1 MSNLSSEDDRNALFS
16 EIFPSPTPL
25 KLAAISIALNA
36 LSSITACIGNVL
48 ILVALYKVTSISPP
62 TKILFVSLAV
72 TDLLTGLILQPLLVV
87 HAIITLG
94 IISTNLSYLS
104 EQVNSVLGFILTTLS
119 ILTSTAISVERLLAL
134 VLGLEY
140 RNVVTLRRVRVIM
153 ICIWLLSCMLGGWRC
168 TTVAADL
175 AKLVFLVVVG
185 LCFITSIASYIK
197 IYSLLYRHRRQVH
210 GHFKRAQQRSN
221 RTAQLNEA
229 RFKKTVSSIAWIQFT
244 LILLFIPCIVVAI
257 LWINKIIPSGIPGA
271 ILFRVSFSV
280 FYLNSSLNPILYVW
294 KIREVKKIVKADLL
308 KLKCCWK
315 SNYSSIK
322 LSGVEFMSK

>member
-16 EIFPSPTPL
+16 EIFPSPRPL

-36 LSSITACIGNVL
+36 FSSITACIGNVL

-87 HAIITLG
+87 HAIITSV
-94 IISTNLSYLS
+94 IISTNLSYFS

-119 ILTSTAISVERLLAL
+119 ILTSTAISVDRLLAL
-134 VLGLEY
+134 VLGLVY
-140 RNVVTLRRVRVIM
+140 RNVVTLRRVRVIV

-185 LCFITSIASYIK
+185 LCFIASIASYIK

-210 GHFKRAQQRSN
+210 GHFKRAQEQSN

-294 KIREVKKIVKADLL
+294 KIREVKKIVKADLM
-308 KLKCCWK
+308 KLKCC
-315 SNYSSIK
+315 
-322 LSGVEFMSK
+322 

>member
-1 MSNLSSEDDRNALFS
+1 MSNLNSEDDRNALFS
-16 EIFPSPTPL
+16 EIFPSPRPL

-36 LSSITACIGNVL
+36 FSSITACIGNVL

-87 HAIITLG
+87 HAIITSV
-94 IISTNLSYLS
+94 IISTNLSYFS

-119 ILTSTAISVERLLAL
+119 ILTSTAISVDRLLAL
-134 VLGLEY
+134 VLGLVY
-140 RNVVTLRRVRVIM
+140 RNVVTLRRVRVIV

-168 TTVAADL
+168 TTVAANL

-210 GHFKRAQQRSN
+210 GHFKRAQQQSN

-294 KIREVKKIVKADLL
+294 KIREVKKIVKTDLM
-308 KLKCCWK
+308 KLKCC
-315 SNYSSIK
+315 
-322 LSGVEFMSK
+322 

>member
-16 EIFPSPTPL
+16 EIFPSPRPL

-36 LSSITACIGNVL
+36 FSSITACIGNVL

-87 HAIITLG
+87 HGIITSV
-94 IISTNLSYLS
+94 IISTNLSYFS

-119 ILTSTAISVERLLAL
+119 ILTSTAISVDRLLAL
-134 VLGLEY
+134 VLGLVY
-140 RNVVTLRRVRVIM
+140 RNVVTLRRVRVIV

-210 GHFKRAQQRSN
+210 GYFKRAQQQSN

-244 LILLFIPCIVVAI
+244 LILLFIPCIVVGI

-280 FYLNSSLNPILYVW
+280 FYLNSSLNPVLYVW
-294 KIREVKKIVKADLL
+294 KIREVKKIVKADLM
-308 KLKCCWK
+308 KLKCC
-315 SNYSSIK
+315 
-322 LSGVEFMSK
+322 

>member
-16 EIFPSPTPL
+16 EIFPSPRPL

-36 LSSITACIGNVL
+36 FSSITACIGNVL

-87 HAIITLG
+87 HAIITSV
-94 IISTNLSYLS
+94 IISTNLSYFS

-119 ILTSTAISVERLLAL
+119 ILTSTAISVDRLLAL
-134 VLGLEY
+134 VLGLVY
-140 RNVVTLRRVRVIM
+140 RNVVTLRRVRVIV

-185 LCFITSIASYIK
+185 LCFIASIASYIK

-210 GHFKRAQQRSN
+210 GHFKRAQQQSN

-294 KIREVKKIVKADLL
+294 KIREVKNIVKADLM
-308 KLKCCWK
+308 KLKCC
-315 SNYSSIK
+315 
-322 LSGVEFMSK
+322 

>member
-16 EIFPSPTPL
+16 QIFPSPRPL

-36 LSSITACIGNVL
+36 FSSITACIGNVL

-72 TDLLTGLILQPLLVV
+72 TDLLTGLILQPLLVM
-87 HAIITLG
+87 HAIITSV
-94 IISTNLSYLS
+94 IISTNLSYFS

-119 ILTSTAISVERLLAL
+119 ILTSTAISVDRLLAL
-134 VLGLEY
+134 VLGLVY
-140 RNVVTLRRVRVIM
+140 RNVVTLRRVRVIV

-210 GHFKRAQQRSN
+210 GHFKRAQQQSN

-294 KIREVKKIVKADLL
+294 KIREVKKIVKADLM
-308 KLKCCWK
+308 KLKCC
-315 SNYSSIK
+315 
-322 LSGVEFMSK
+322 

>member
-16 EIFPSPTPL
+16 QIFPSPRPL

-36 LSSITACIGNVL
+36 FSSITACIGNVL

-87 HAIITLG
+87 HAIITSV
-94 IISTNLSYLS
+94 IISTNLSYFS

-119 ILTSTAISVERLLAL
+119 ILTSTAISVDRLLAL
-134 VLGLEY
+134 VLGLVY
-140 RNVVTLRRVRVIM
+140 RNVVTLRRVRVIV

-210 GHFKRAQQRSN
+210 GHFKRAQQQSN

-294 KIREVKKIVKADLL
+294 KIREVKKIVKADLM
-308 KLKCCWK
+308 KLKCC
-315 SNYSSIK
+315 
-322 LSGVEFMSK
+322 

>member
-16 EIFPSPTPL
+16 EIFPSPRPL

-36 LSSITACIGNVL
+36 FSSITACIGNVL

-87 HAIITLG
+87 HAIITSV
-94 IISTNLSYLS
+94 IISTNLSYFS

-119 ILTSTAISVERLLAL
+119 ILTSTAISVDRLLAL
-134 VLGLEY
+134 VLGLVY
-140 RNVVTLRRVRVIM
+140 RNVVTLRRVRVIV

-168 TTVAADL
+168 TTVAANL

-210 GHFKRAQQRSN
+210 GHFKRAQQQSN

-294 KIREVKKIVKADLL
+294 KIREVKNIVKADLM
-308 KLKCCWK
+308 KLKCC
-315 SNYSSIK
+315 
-322 LSGVEFMSK
+322 

>member
-1 MSNLSSEDDRNALFS
+1 MSNLSSEDDGNALFS
-16 EIFPSPTPL
+16 EIFPSPRPL

-36 LSSITACIGNVL
+36 FSSITACIGNVL

-87 HAIITLG
+87 HAIITSV
-94 IISTNLSYLS
+94 IISTNLSYFS

-119 ILTSTAISVERLLAL
+119 ILTSTAISVDRLLAL
-134 VLGLEY
+134 VLGLVY
-140 RNVVTLRRVRVIM
+140 RNVVTLRRVRVIV

-210 GHFKRAQQRSN
+210 GHFKRAQQQSN

-294 KIREVKKIVKADLL
+294 KIREVKKIVKADLM
-308 KLKCCWK
+308 KLKCC
-315 SNYSSIK
+315 
-322 LSGVEFMSK
+322 

>member
-16 EIFPSPTPL
+16 EIFPSPRPL

-36 LSSITACIGNVL
+36 FSSITACIGNVL

-62 TKILFVSLAV
+62 SKILFVSLAV
-72 TDLLTGLILQPLLVV
+72 TDLLTGLILQPLVVV
-87 HAIITLG
+87 HAIITSG
-94 IISTNLSYLS
+94 IISTNLSYFS
-104 EQVNSVLGFILTTLS
+104 EQVNGVLGFILTTLS
-119 ILTSTAISVERLLAL
+119 ILTSTAISVDRLLAL
-134 VLGLEY
+134 VLGLVY
-140 RNVVTLRRVRVIM
+140 RNVVTLRRVRVIV

-210 GHFKRAQQRSN
+210 GYFKRAQQQSN

-244 LILLFIPCIVVAI
+244 LILLFIPCIVVGI

-294 KIREVKKIVKADLL
+294 KIREVKKIVKADLM
-308 KLKCCWK
+308 KLKCC
-315 SNYSSIK
+315 
-322 LSGVEFMSK
+322 

>member
-16 EIFPSPTPL
+16 EIFPSPRPL

-36 LSSITACIGNVL
+36 FSSITACIGNVL

-87 HAIITLG
+87 HAIITSV
-94 IISTNLSYLS
+94 IISTNLSYFS

-119 ILTSTAISVERLLAL
+119 ILTSTAISVDRLLAL
-134 VLGLEY
+134 VLGLVY
-140 RNVVTLRRVRVIM
+140 RNVVTLRRVRVIV

-210 GHFKRAQQRSN
+210 GHFKRAQQQSN

-271 ILFRVSFSV
+271 ILFRVLFSV

-294 KIREVKKIVKADLL
+294 KIREVKKIVKADLM
-308 KLKCCWK
+308 KLKCC
-315 SNYSSIK
+315 
-322 LSGVEFMSK
+322 

>member
-16 EIFPSPTPL
+16 EIFPSPRPL

-36 LSSITACIGNVL
+36 FSSITACIGNVL

-87 HAIITLG
+87 HAIITSV
-94 IISTNLSYLS
+94 IISTNLSYFS

-119 ILTSTAISVERLLAL
+119 ILTSTAISVDRLLAL
-134 VLGLEY
+134 VLGLVY
-140 RNVVTLRRVRVIM
+140 RNVVTLRRVRVIA

-210 GHFKRAQQRSN
+210 GHFKRAQQQSN

-294 KIREVKKIVKADLL
+294 KIREVKKIVKADLM
-308 KLKCCWK
+308 KLKCC
-315 SNYSSIK
+315 
-322 LSGVEFMSK
+322 

>member
-16 EIFPSPTPL
+16 EIFPSPRPL

-36 LSSITACIGNVL
+36 FSSITACIGNVL

-87 HAIITLG
+87 HAIITSV
-94 IISTNLSYLS
+94 IISTNLSYFS

-119 ILTSTAISVERLLAL
+119 ILTSTAISVDRLLAL
-134 VLGLEY
+134 VLGLVY
-140 RNVVTLRRVRVIM
+140 RNVVTLRRVRVIV

-197 IYSLLYRHRRQVH
+197 ISSLLYRHRRQVH
-210 GHFKRAQQRSN
+210 GHFKRAQQQSN

-294 KIREVKKIVKADLL
+294 KIREVKKIVKADLM
-308 KLKCCWK
+308 KLKCC
-315 SNYSSIK
+315 
-322 LSGVEFMSK
+322 

>member
-16 EIFPSPTPL
+16 EIFPSPRPL

-36 LSSITACIGNVL
+36 FSSITACIGNVL

-87 HAIITLG
+87 HAIITSV
-94 IISTNLSYLS
+94 IISTNLSYFS

-119 ILTSTAISVERLLAL
+119 ILTSTAISVDRLLAL
-134 VLGLEY
+134 VLGLVY
-140 RNVVTLRRVRVIM
+140 RNVVTLRRVRVIV

-168 TTVAADL
+168 TTVAANL

-210 GHFKRAQQRSN
+210 GHFKRAQQQSN

-244 LILLFIPCIVVAI
+244 LILLFIPCIVVGI

-294 KIREVKKIVKADLL
+294 KIREVKKIVKADLM
-308 KLKCCWK
+308 KLKCC
-315 SNYSSIK
+315 
-322 LSGVEFMSK
+322 

>member
-16 EIFPSPTPL
+16 QIFPSPRPL

-36 LSSITACIGNVL
+36 FSSITACIGNVL

-72 TDLLTGLILQPLLVV
+72 TDLLTGLILQPLLVM
-87 HAIITLG
+87 HAIITSV
-94 IISTNLSYLS
+94 IISTNLSYFS

-119 ILTSTAISVERLLAL
+119 ILTSTAISVDRLLAL
-134 VLGLEY
+134 VLGLVY
-140 RNVVTLRRVRVIM
+140 RNVVTLRRVRVIV

-210 GHFKRAQQRSN
+210 GHFKRAQQQSN

-294 KIREVKKIVKADLL
+294 KIREVKNIVKADLM
-308 KLKCCWK
+308 KLKCC
-315 SNYSSIK
+315 
-322 LSGVEFMSK
+322 

>member
-16 EIFPSPTPL
+16 EIFPSPRPL

-36 LSSITACIGNVL
+36 FSSITACIGNVL

-87 HAIITLG
+87 HAIITSV
-94 IISTNLSYLS
+94 IISTNLSNFS

-119 ILTSTAISVERLLAL
+119 ILTSTAISVDRLLAL
-134 VLGLEY
+134 VLGLVY
-140 RNVVTLRRVRVIM
+140 RNVVTLRRVRVIV

-210 GHFKRAQQRSN
+210 GHFKRAQQQSN

-229 RFKKTVSSIAWIQFT
+229 RYKKTVSSIAWIQFT

-294 KIREVKKIVKADLL
+294 KIREVKKIVKADLM
-308 KLKCCWK
+308 KLKCC
-315 SNYSSIK
+315 
-322 LSGVEFMSK
+322 

>member
-16 EIFPSPTPL
+16 EIFPSPRPL

-36 LSSITACIGNVL
+36 FSSITACIGNVL

-87 HAIITLG
+87 HAIITSG
-94 IISTNLSYLS
+94 IISTNLSYFS
-104 EQVNSVLGFILTTLS
+104 EQVNSVLGSILTTLS
-119 ILTSTAISVERLLAL
+119 ILTSTAISVDRLLAL
-134 VLGLEY
+134 VLGLAY
-140 RNVVTLRRVRVIM
+140 RNVVTLRRVRVIV

-210 GHFKRAQQRSN
+210 GHFKRAQQQSN
-221 RTAQLNEA
+221 RTAQLNEG

-271 ILFRVSFSV
+271 ILFRVSFSI

-294 KIREVKKIVKADLL
+294 RIREVKKIVKADLM
-308 KLKCCWK
+308 KLKCC
-315 SNYSSIK
+315 
-322 LSGVEFMSK
+322 

>member
-16 EIFPSPTPL
+16 EIFPSPRPL

-36 LSSITACIGNVL
+36 FSSITACIGNVL

-87 HAIITLG
+87 HAIITSV
-94 IISTNLSYLS
+94 IISTNLSYFS

-119 ILTSTAISVERLLAL
+119 ILTSTAISVDRLLAL
-134 VLGLEY
+134 VLGLVY
-140 RNVVTLRRVRVIM
+140 RNVVTLRRVRVIV

-185 LCFITSIASYIK
+185 LCFIASIASYIK

-210 GHFKRAQQRSN
+210 GHFKRAQQQSN

-294 KIREVKKIVKADLL
+294 KIREVKKVVKADLM
-308 KLKCCWK
+308 KLKCC
-315 SNYSSIK
+315 
-322 LSGVEFMSK
+322 

>member
-16 EIFPSPTPL
+16 EIFPSPRPL

-36 LSSITACIGNVL
+36 FSSITACIGNVL

-72 TDLLTGLILQPLLVV
+72 TDLLTGLILQPLLVM
-87 HAIITLG
+87 HAIITSV
-94 IISTNLSYLS
+94 IISTNLSYFS

-119 ILTSTAISVERLLAL
+119 ILTSTAISVDRLLAL
-134 VLGLEY
+134 VLGLVY
-140 RNVVTLRRVRVIM
+140 RNVVTLRRVRVIV

-210 GHFKRAQQRSN
+210 GHFKRAQQQSN

-294 KIREVKKIVKADLL
+294 KIREVKKIVKADLM
-308 KLKCCWK
+308 KLKCC
-315 SNYSSIK
+315 
-322 LSGVEFMSK
+322 

>member
-16 EIFPSPTPL
+16 EIFPSPRPL

-36 LSSITACIGNVL
+36 FSSITACIGNVL

-87 HAIITLG
+87 HAIITSV
-94 IISTNLSYLS
+94 IISTNLSYFS

-119 ILTSTAISVERLLAL
+119 ILTSTAISVDRLLAL
-134 VLGLEY
+134 VLGLVY
-140 RNVVTLRRVRVIM
+140 RNVVTLRRVRVIV

-210 GHFKRAQQRSN
+210 GHFKRAQQQSN

-257 LWINKIIPSGIPGA
+257 LWINKIILSGIPGA

-294 KIREVKKIVKADLL
+294 KIREVKKIVKADLM
-308 KLKCCWK
+308 KLKCC
-315 SNYSSIK
+315 
-322 LSGVEFMSK
+322 

>member
-36 LSSITACIGNVL
+36 FSSITACFGNVL

-62 TKILFVSLAV
+62 SKILFVSLAV

-87 HAIITLG
+87 HAIITSG
-94 IISTNLSYLS
+94 IISTNLSYFR
-104 EQVNSVLGFILTTLS
+104 EQVNGVLGFILTTLS
-119 ILTSTAISVERLLAL
+119 ILTSTAISVDRLLAL

-140 RNVVTLRRVRVIM
+140 RNVVTLRRVRVIV

-294 KIREVKKIVKADLL
+294 KIREVKKIVKAELM
-308 KLKCCWK
+308 KLKCC
-315 SNYSSIK
+315 
-322 LSGVEFMSK
+322 

>member
-16 EIFPSPTPL
+16 EIFPSPRPL

-36 LSSITACIGNVL
+36 FSSITACIGNVL

-87 HAIITLG
+87 HAIITSV
-94 IISTNLSYLS
+94 IISTNLSYFS

-119 ILTSTAISVERLLAL
+119 ILTSTAISVDRLLAL
-134 VLGLEY
+134 VLGLVY

-168 TTVAADL
+168 TTVAANL

-210 GHFKRAQQRSN
+210 GHFKRAQQQSN

-294 KIREVKKIVKADLL
+294 KIREVKKIVKADLM
-308 KLKCCWK
+308 KLKCC
-315 SNYSSIK
+315 
-322 LSGVEFMSK
+322 

>member
-16 EIFPSPTPL
+16 EIFPSPRPL

-36 LSSITACIGNVL
+36 FSSITACIGNVL

-87 HAIITLG
+87 HAIITSV
-94 IISTNLSYLS
+94 IISTNLSYFS

-119 ILTSTAISVERLLAL
+119 ILTSTAISVDRLLAL
-134 VLGLEY
+134 VLGLVY
-140 RNVVTLRRVRVIM
+140 RNVVTLRRVRVIA

-210 GHFKRAQQRSN
+210 GHFKRAQQQSN

-294 KIREVKKIVKADLL
+294 KIREVKNIVKADLM
-308 KLKCCWK
+308 KLKCC
-315 SNYSSIK
+315 
-322 LSGVEFMSK
+322 

>member
-16 EIFPSPTPL
+16 EIFPSPRPL

-36 LSSITACIGNVL
+36 FSSITACIGNVL

-87 HAIITLG
+87 HAIITSV
-94 IISTNLSYLS
+94 IISTNLSYFS

-119 ILTSTAISVERLLAL
+119 ILTSTAISVDRLLAL
-134 VLGLEY
+134 VLGLVY
-140 RNVVTLRRVRVIM
+140 RNVVTLRRVRVIV

-197 IYSLLYRHRRQVH
+197 IYSLLYQHRRQVH
-210 GHFKRAQQRSN
+210 GHFKRAQQQSN

-294 KIREVKKIVKADLL
+294 KIREVKKIVKADLM
-308 KLKCCWK
+308 KLKCC
-315 SNYSSIK
+315 
-322 LSGVEFMSK
+322 

>member
-16 EIFPSPTPL
+16 EIFPSPRPL

-36 LSSITACIGNVL
+36 FSSITACIGNVL

-87 HAIITLG
+87 HAIITSV
-94 IISTNLSYLS
+94 IISTNLSYFS

-119 ILTSTAISVERLLAL
+119 ILTSTAISVDRLLAL
-134 VLGLEY
+134 VLGLVY
-140 RNVVTLRRVRVIM
+140 RNVVTLRRVRVIV

-185 LCFITSIASYIK
+185 LCFIASIASYIK

-210 GHFKRAQQRSN
+210 GHFKRAQQQSN

-294 KIREVKKIVKADLL
+294 KIREVKKIVKADLM

-315 SNYSSIK
+315 SNYSFIK
-322 LSGVEFMSK
+322 LSGVEFMS

>member
-16 EIFPSPTPL
+16 EIFPSPRPL

-36 LSSITACIGNVL
+36 FSSITACIGNVL
-48 ILVALYKVTSISPP
+48 ILVSLYKVTSISPP

-87 HAIITLG
+87 HAIITSV
-94 IISTNLSYLS
+94 IISTNLSYFS

-119 ILTSTAISVERLLAL
+119 ILTSTAISVDRLLAL

-140 RNVVTLRRVRVIM
+140 RNVVTLRRVRVIV

-175 AKLVFLVVVG
+175 AKLVFLFVVG

-308 KLKCCWK
+308 KLKCC
-315 SNYSSIK
+315 
-322 LSGVEFMSK
+322 

>member
-1 MSNLSSEDDRNALFS
+1 MSNLNSEDDRNALFS
-16 EIFPSPTPL
+16 EIFPSPRPL

-36 LSSITACIGNVL
+36 FSSITACIGNVL

-87 HAIITLG
+87 HAIITSV
-94 IISTNLSYLS
+94 IISTNLSYFS

-119 ILTSTAISVERLLAL
+119 ILTSTAISVDRLLAL
-134 VLGLEY
+134 VLGLVY
-140 RNVVTLRRVRVIM
+140 RNVVTLRRVRVIV

-168 TTVAADL
+168 TTVAANL

-210 GHFKRAQQRSN
+210 GHFKRAQQQSN

-294 KIREVKKIVKADLL
+294 KIREVKKIVKADLM
-308 KLKCCWK
+308 KLKCC
-315 SNYSSIK
+315 
-322 LSGVEFMSK
+322 

>member
-16 EIFPSPTPL
+16 EIFPSPRPL

-36 LSSITACIGNVL
+36 FSSITACIGNVL

-87 HAIITLG
+87 HAIITSV
-94 IISTNLSYLS
+94 IISTNLSYFS

-119 ILTSTAISVERLLAL
+119 ILTSTAISVDRLLAL
-134 VLGLEY
+134 VLGLVY
-140 RNVVTLRRVRVIM
+140 RNVVTLRRVRVIV

-185 LCFITSIASYIK
+185 LCFIASIASYIK
-197 IYSLLYRHRRQVH
+197 IYSLLFRHRRQVH
-210 GHFKRAQQRSN
+210 GHFKRAQQQSN

-294 KIREVKKIVKADLL
+294 KIREVKKIVKADLM
-308 KLKCCWK
+308 KLKCC
-315 SNYSSIK
+315 
-322 LSGVEFMSK
+322 

>member
-16 EIFPSPTPL
+16 EIFPSPRPL

-36 LSSITACIGNVL
+36 FSSITACIGNVL
-48 ILVALYKVTSISPP
+48 ILVALYKVTSISPL

-87 HAIITLG
+87 HAIITSV
-94 IISTNLSYLS
+94 IISTNLSYFS

-119 ILTSTAISVERLLAL
+119 ILTSTAISVDRLLAL
-134 VLGLEY
+134 VLGLVY
-140 RNVVTLRRVRVIM
+140 RNVVTLRRVRVIV

-210 GHFKRAQQRSN
+210 GHFKRAQQQSN

-294 KIREVKKIVKADLL
+294 KIREVKKIVKADLM
-308 KLKCCWK
+308 KLKCC
-315 SNYSSIK
+315 
-322 LSGVEFMSK
+322 

>member
-16 EIFPSPTPL
+16 EIFPSPRPL

-36 LSSITACIGNVL
+36 FSSITACIGNVL

-87 HAIITLG
+87 HAIITSV
-94 IISTNLSYLS
+94 IISTNLSYFS

-119 ILTSTAISVERLLAL
+119 ILTSTAISVDRLLAL
-134 VLGLEY
+134 VLGLVY

-210 GHFKRAQQRSN
+210 GHFKRAQQQSN

-294 KIREVKKIVKADLL
+294 KIREVKKIVKADLM
-308 KLKCCWK
+308 KLKCC
-315 SNYSSIK
+315 
-322 LSGVEFMSK
+322 

>member
-16 EIFPSPTPL
+16 EIFPSPRPL

-36 LSSITACIGNVL
+36 FSSITACIGNVL

-87 HAIITLG
+87 HAIITSV
-94 IISTNLSYLS
+94 IISTNLSYFS

-119 ILTSTAISVERLLAL
+119 ILTSTAISVDRLLAL
-134 VLGLEY
+134 VLGLVY
-140 RNVVTLRRVRVIM
+140 RNVVTLRRVRVIV

-210 GHFKRAQQRSN
+210 GHFKRAQQQSN

-294 KIREVKKIVKADLL
+294 KIREVKNIVKADLM
-308 KLKCCWK
+308 KLKCC
-315 SNYSSIK
+315 
-322 LSGVEFMSK
+322 

>member
-16 EIFPSPTPL
+16 EIFPSPRPL

-36 LSSITACIGNVL
+36 FSSITACIGNVL

-87 HAIITLG
+87 HAIITSV
-94 IISTNLSYLS
+94 IISTNLSYFS

-119 ILTSTAISVERLLAL
+119 ILTSTAISVDRLLAL
-134 VLGLEY
+134 VLGLVY
-140 RNVVTLRRVRVIM
+140 RNVVTLRRVRVIV

-185 LCFITSIASYIK
+185 LCFIASIASYIK

-210 GHFKRAQQRSN
+210 GHFKRAQQQSN

-294 KIREVKKIVKADLL
+294 KIREVKKIVKADLM
-308 KLKCCWK
+308 KLKCC
-315 SNYSSIK
+315 
-322 LSGVEFMSK
+322 

>member
-16 EIFPSPTPL
+16 EIFPSPRPL

-36 LSSITACIGNVL
+36 FSSITACIGNVL

-87 HAIITLG
+87 HAIITSV
-94 IISTNLSYLS
+94 IISTNLSYFS

-119 ILTSTAISVERLLAL
+119 ILTSTAISVDRLLAL
-134 VLGLEY
+134 VLGLVY
-140 RNVVTLRRVRVIM
+140 RNVVTLRRVRVIV

-168 TTVAADL
+168 TTVAANL

-210 GHFKRAQQRSN
+210 GHFKRAQQQSN

-294 KIREVKKIVKADLL
+294 KIREVKKIVKADLM
-308 KLKCCWK
+308 KLKCC
-315 SNYSSIK
+315 
-322 LSGVEFMSK
+322 

>member
-16 EIFPSPTPL
+16 EIFPSPRPL

-36 LSSITACIGNVL
+36 FSSITACIGNVL

-87 HAIITLG
+87 HAIITSV
-94 IISTNLSYLS
+94 IISTNLSYFS

-119 ILTSTAISVERLLAL
+119 ILTSTAISVDRLLGL
-134 VLGLEY
+134 VLGLVY
-140 RNVVTLRRVRVIM
+140 RNVVTLRRVRVIV
-153 ICIWLLSCMLGGWRC
+153 IYIWLLSCMLGGWRC

-210 GHFKRAQQRSN
+210 GHFKRAQQQSN

-294 KIREVKKIVKADLL
+294 KIREVKKIVKADLM
-308 KLKCCWK
+308 KLKCC
-315 SNYSSIK
+315 
-322 LSGVEFMSK
+322 

>member
-36 LSSITACIGNVL
+36 FSSITACFGNVL

-87 HAIITLG
+87 HAIITSG
-94 IISTNLSYLS
+94 IISTNLSYFR
-104 EQVNSVLGFILTTLS
+104 EQVNGVLGFILTTLS
-119 ILTSTAISVERLLAL
+119 ILTSTAISVDRLLAL

-140 RNVVTLRRVRVIM
+140 RNVVTLRRVRVIV

-271 ILFRVSFSV
+271 ILFRISFSV

-294 KIREVKKIVKADLL
+294 KIREVKKIVKADLM
-308 KLKCCWK
+308 KLKCC
-315 SNYSSIK
+315 
-322 LSGVEFMSK
+322 

>member
-16 EIFPSPTPL
+16 EIFPSPRPL

-36 LSSITACIGNVL
+36 FSSITACIGNVL

-87 HAIITLG
+87 HAIITSV
-94 IISTNLSYLS
+94 IISTNLSYFS

-119 ILTSTAISVERLLAL
+119 ILTSTAISVDRLLAL
-134 VLGLEY
+134 VLGLVY
-140 RNVVTLRRVRVIM
+140 RNVVTLRRVRVIV

-185 LCFITSIASYIK
+185 LCFIASIASYIK

-210 GHFKRAQQRSN
+210 GHFKRAQQQSN

-308 KLKCCWK
+308 KLKCC
-315 SNYSSIK
+315 
-322 LSGVEFMSK
+322 

>member
-16 EIFPSPTPL
+16 EMFPSPRPL

-36 LSSITACIGNVL
+36 FSSITACIGNVL

-87 HAIITLG
+87 HAIITSV
-94 IISTNLSYLS
+94 IISTNLSYFS

-119 ILTSTAISVERLLAL
+119 ILTSTAISVDRLLAL
-134 VLGLEY
+134 VLGLVY
-140 RNVVTLRRVRVIM
+140 RNVVTLRRVRVIV

-210 GHFKRAQQRSN
+210 GHFKRAQQQSN

-244 LILLFIPCIVVAI
+244 LILLFIPCIVVGI

-294 KIREVKKIVKADLL
+294 KIREVKKIVKADLM
-308 KLKCCWK
+308 KLKCC
-315 SNYSSIK
+315 
-322 LSGVEFMSK
+322 

>member
-16 EIFPSPTPL
+16 EIFPSPRPL

-36 LSSITACIGNVL
+36 FSSITACIGNVL

-87 HAIITLG
+87 HGIITSV
-94 IISTNLSYLS
+94 IISTNLSYFS

-119 ILTSTAISVERLLAL
+119 ILTSTAISVDRLLAL
-134 VLGLEY
+134 VLGLVY
-140 RNVVTLRRVRVIM
+140 RNVVTLRRVRVIV

-210 GHFKRAQQRSN
+210 GYFKRAQQQSN

-280 FYLNSSLNPILYVW
+280 FYLNSSLNPVLYVW
-294 KIREVKKIVKADLL
+294 KIREVKKIVKADLM
-308 KLKCCWK
+308 KLKCC
-315 SNYSSIK
+315 
-322 LSGVEFMSK
+322 

>member
-16 EIFPSPTPL
+16 EIFPSPRPL

-36 LSSITACIGNVL
+36 FSSITACIGNVL

-87 HAIITLG
+87 HAIITSV
-94 IISTNLSYLS
+94 IISTNLSYFS

-119 ILTSTAISVERLLAL
+119 ILTSTAISVDRLLAL
-134 VLGLEY
+134 VLGLVY
-140 RNVVTLRRVRVIM
+140 RNVVTLRRVRVIV

-168 TTVAADL
+168 TTVAANL

-210 GHFKRAQQRSN
+210 GHFKRAQQQSN

-294 KIREVKKIVKADLL
+294 KIREVKKIVKADLM
-308 KLKCCWK
+308 KLKSC
-315 SNYSSIK
+315 
-322 LSGVEFMSK
+322 

>member
-36 LSSITACIGNVL
+36 FSSITACFGNVL

-87 HAIITLG
+87 HAIITSG
-94 IISTNLSYLS
+94 IISTNLSYFR
-104 EQVNSVLGFILTTLS
+104 EQVNGVLGFILTTLS
-119 ILTSTAISVERLLAL
+119 ILTSTAISVDRLLAL
-134 VLGLEY
+134 VLGLVY
-140 RNVVTLRRVRVIM
+140 RNVVTLRRVRVIV

-210 GHFKRAQQRSN
+210 GYFKRAQQQSN

-294 KIREVKKIVKADLL
+294 KIREVKKIVKADLM
-308 KLKCCWK
+308 KLKCC
-315 SNYSSIK
+315 
-322 LSGVEFMSK
+322 